1 MMFMTEIEQLIATL
15 KRQLKRQ
22 GMNYRDVAAAL
33 NLSEASVKRT
43 FASGRFTLDR
53 LVEVGNLLGFSLA
66 ELAQQASTE
75 APRLSTL
82 TQLQEKELVSDNKLL
97 LVAVCALTH
106 WTQADMV
113 SAYRLSQADC
123 ISRLVRLDRLRL
135 IDLLPNNRIRI
146 VVARDFD
153 WLPGGPIQQFFLKHG
168 QADFLASGFGAPK
181 DALAFAH
188 GMLTNASVTEV
199 QAELRKLRKKFAE
212 LHQEDLAAP
221 MDRRRGTALLLALRD
236 WELPGFAALRRSTE
250 K

>member
-1 MMFMTEIEQLIATL
+1 MTEIEQLITTL

-22 GMNYRDVAAAL
+22 GLTYRDVATAL
-33 NLSEASVKRT
+33 KLSEASVKRT

-66 ELAQQASTE
+66 ELAQQASAE

-82 TQLQEKELVSDNKLL
+82 TERQEKELVSDNKLL
-97 LVAVCALTH
+97 LVAVCALNH
-106 WTQADMV
+106 WTLADMV

-123 ISRLVRLDRLRL
+123 ISRIVRLDRLRL

-168 QADFLASGFGAPK
+168 QADFLASRFGGPK

-188 GMLTNASVTEV
+188 GMLTDASVAEV

-212 LHQEDLAAP
+212 LHQEDLATP
-221 MDRRRGTALLLALRD
+221 MDQRRGTALLLALRE

>member
-1 MMFMTEIEQLIATL
+1 MTEIEQLIATL
-15 KRQLKRQ
+15 KRQIRRQ
-22 GMNYRDVAAAL
+22 GMTYRDVAAAL
-33 NLSEASVKRT
+33 NVSEGSVKRT
-43 FASGRFTLDR
+43 FASGRFTLER
-53 LVEVGNLLGFSLA
+53 LAEVGNLLGLSLA
-66 ELAQQASTE
+66 ELTQQASAE

-82 TQLQEKELVSDNKLL
+82 TERQEKELVSDNKLL
-97 LVAVCALTH
+97 LVAVCALNH
-106 WTQADMV
+106 WTVADMV
-113 SAYRLSQADC
+113 SAYRLSDSDC

-146 VVARDFD
+146 VAARDFD

-188 GMLTNASVTEV
+188 GMLTGSSVAEV

-221 MDRRRGTALLLALRD
+221 MDKRRGTALLVALRE
-236 WELPGFAALRRSTE
+236 WELPAFAALRRSAE